1 MSKRPNDP
9 LKPATVGPAT
19 VGIDIGTT
27 AIKAV
32 AADQD
37 GNILAS
43 CRRPHRLL
51 TPTADRF
58 EHDAAEAWHNGTLDT
73 WRQVAAG
80 LDIRGVCVAA
90 FVPSLA
96 GLGPDN
102 LPVTPGLLYG
112 DVRGASPDKLSR
124 QPIDSGEFQGFLEW
138 LAAAYPQAEK
148 FCPAQAVGNA
158 ALCDEPVLDTATA
171 MTALPVFDGVGWDE
185 DVCRRL
191 GISPAQ
197 LPRLS
202 AGNDPA
208 GEVSSELAAICH
220 NPDAPIVLSGGTID
234 ALAEQ
239 LMAGADRP
247 GDVLVVLGAT
257 LLSWAVVDSWVEV
270 DQLWTVPHT
279 EDGLS
284 LIGGPSNA
292 GGIFVNYLSE
302 TLGLAAGDTGTDD
315 PGAGGAGPAGDPD
328 AAADPDNI
336 PVWLPYI
343 RGERTPLH
351 SRDLRASLH
360 GLNLT
365 HGPPELLRAG
375 HETSGFVIRHHLE
388 LAAPHCRPTRIV
400 ASGGG
405 IHNPDWLQAVA
416 DATGLVVECSAHPQG
431 AALGAA
437 FLAQITAGL
446 KSDVSEIKDWQKTGQ
461 SFEPRDGWQQACSQ
475 RYGLFKSLTYAQ

>member
-1 MSKRPNDP
+1 MK
-9 LKPATVGPAT
+9 PAT

-32 AADQD
+32 AADQH
-37 GNILAS
+37 GSILAS

-51 TPTADRF
+51 TPAADRF
-58 EHDAAEAWHNGTLDT
+58 EHDAAEVWHNGTLDA

-112 DVRGASPDKLSR
+112 DARGASPDKLSR

-138 LAAAYPQAEK
+138 LVAAYPQAEK

-158 ALCDEPVLDTATA
+158 ALCGEPVLDTATA
-171 MTALPVFDGVGWDE
+171 MTALPVFDGAGWDE
-185 DVCRRL
+185 DLCRRL

-197 LPRLS
+197 LPRLVP
-202 AGNDPA
+202 GNDAA
-208 GEVSSELAAICH
+208 GEVGSGSAAICH
-220 NPDAPIVLSGGTID
+220 NPDAPIALSGGTID

-239 LMAGADRP
+239 LMAGANQA

-257 LLSWAVVDSWVEV
+257 LLTWVVVDSWVEV
-270 DQLWTVPHT
+270 GQLWTVPHT
-279 EDGLS
+279 EAGLS
-284 LIGGPSNA
+284 LVGGPSNA
-292 GGIFVNYLSE
+292 GGIFLNYLSE
-302 TLGLAAGDTGTDD
+302 TLGLAAADTGTGTDTASA
-315 PGAGGAGPAGDPD
+315 GAD
-328 AAADPDNI
+328 AAGDPDNI

-365 HGPPELLRAG
+365 HGPAELLRAG

-388 LAAPHCRPTRIV
+388 LAAPHSRPTRIV

-405 IHNPDWLQAVA
+405 IHNPDWLQAIA
-416 DATGLVVECSAHPQG
+416 DATGLAVECSAYPQG

-437 FLAQITAGL
+437 FLGQITAGL
-446 KSDVSEIKDWQKTGQ
+446 KSDVAEIKDWQKTGQ
-461 SFEPRDGWQQACSQ
+461 SFEPRADWQHACSQ